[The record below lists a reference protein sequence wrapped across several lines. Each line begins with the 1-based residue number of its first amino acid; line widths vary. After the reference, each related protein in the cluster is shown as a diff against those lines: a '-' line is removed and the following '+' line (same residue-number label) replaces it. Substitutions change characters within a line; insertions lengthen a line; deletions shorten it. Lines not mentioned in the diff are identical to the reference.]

1 MRRTFALALAAAL
14 PLAAAAEATTWNI
27 DPAHS
32 DSSFAVKHLVVST
45 VRGHFGKTTGTL
57 HIDDKDLAKSSAEAT
72 VDTTTVDTRVAD
84 RDADLKS
91 ANFFDVAKYPEMTF
105 KSTKVQK
112 EGKGKLKV
120 TGDLTI
126 KGTTKPVVFDVTYSQ
141 PVKGMMGEERRGF
154 NGTTRIN
161 RRDFG
166 LNWSKTIEA
175 GPVVA
180 DNVDITLDLEAVKAQ
195 PAEEAAK
202 AKAAN
207 AEEKK

>member
-14 PLAAAAEATTWNI
+14 PLAAAAETTTWNI

-57 HIDDKDLAKSSAEAT
+57 HLDDKDLSKSSAEAT
-72 VDTTTVDTRVAD
+72 VDTTTIDTRVAD

-112 EGKGKLKV
+112 QGKGKLKV

-141 PVKGMMGEERRGF
+141 PVKGMKGEERRGF

-166 LNWSKTIEA
+166 LTWSKTIEA

>member
-1 MRRTFALALAAAL
+1 
-14 PLAAAAEATTWNI
+14 
-27 DPAHS
+27 
-32 DSSFAVKHLVVST
+32 
-45 VRGHFGKTTGTL
+45 
-57 HIDDKDLAKSSAEAT
+57 
-72 VDTTTVDTRVAD
+72 
-84 RDADLKS
+84 
-91 ANFFDVAKYPEMTF
+91 MTF

-141 PVKGMMGEERRGF
+141 PVKGMKGEERRGF
-154 NGTTRIN
+154 SGTTRIN

-166 LNWSKTIEA
+166 LSWSKSIEA